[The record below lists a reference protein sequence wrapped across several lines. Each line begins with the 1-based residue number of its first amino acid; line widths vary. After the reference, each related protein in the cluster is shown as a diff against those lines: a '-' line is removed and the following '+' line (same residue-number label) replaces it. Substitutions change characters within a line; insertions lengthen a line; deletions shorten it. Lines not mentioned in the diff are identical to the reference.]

1 MTIFT
6 KAKNWYYQHRIE
18 AFGYILTAC
27 LILMMIDVGFI
38 KYTKTESDIK
48 YEVNHSVYVKNFT
61 SSLSA
66 QEGEIVKMYR
76 STDAKRVAIMLR
88 FKNISKVVTDAS
100 KYKIFYKGYNISE
113 GGYASKTKSN
123 PSGGYVVF
131 KQSGISMIYL
141 NSDTGFEPQAVEI
154 VVRCDDVLS
163 TMNKNSEATQQL
175 AKVDSSYA
183 QYDQFR
189 IVVNPAGTDMEISTA
204 LDEPTFNAE
213 NLYRDAFVS
222 AEEKQIRAALKSDI
236 DTMAQ
241 QLSRINEYHKNLV
254 DMKVMVPE
262 YDTYIYGDVFEENQG
277 DKSVTNYLY
286 TPNNVMEGGVAYA
299 WWGYTLK
306 NGSFL
311 DYKPESMA
319 QLDDASYIAKLGSD
333 QSLTMQMTP
342 DFNESQ
348 VRMANGELLKLD
360 ENSSI
365 QNTQVITTTVHDYI
379 TACNAY
385 IAAKQKYLCKDMKD
399 YCVLEYNMKTTGNSY
414 TINMTPN
421 TITVW

>member
-1 MTIFT
+1 MYT

-18 AFGYILTAC
+18 AFGYILTVC
-27 LILMMIDVGFI
+27 LILMTIDVGLI
-38 KYTKTESDIK
+38 VHTKSESDIK
-48 YEVNHSVYVKNFT
+48 YEEGHGVYVKNFT

-66 QEGEIVKMYR
+66 QEGEIAKMYR
-76 STDAKRVAIMLR
+76 STDGKKVAIMLR

-100 KYKIFYKGYNISE
+100 KYKIFYKGYNISKS
-113 GGYASKTKSN
+113 GYASKTKSH

-141 NSDTGFEPQAVEI
+141 YSDTGFAPQAVEI

-163 TMNKNSEATQQL
+163 TMNKDSEKTQQL

-189 IVVNPAGTDMEISTA
+189 IVVNPAGKDLEVSSA

-222 AEEKQIRAALKSDI
+222 AEEKKIRATLKTDI

-241 QLSRINEYHKNLV
+241 QLQRINEYHKNLV

-262 YDTYIYGDVFEENQG
+262 YDTYIYGDVFDVNTG
-277 DKSVTNYLY
+277 DKSVTNYIY
-286 TPNNVMEGGVAYA
+286 KPNNVMEGGVAYA

-306 NGSFL
+306 TGSFL

-319 QLDDASYIAKLGSD
+319 QLDDASYIDKLGSD
-333 QSLTMQMTP
+333 KDLTMQMTP

-348 VRMANGELLKLD
+348 VRMANGELLMLD
-360 ENSSI
+360 DDSDI
-365 QNTQVITTTVHDYI
+365 QNTKVISTTVHDYVA
-379 TACNAY
+379 ACNAY

-414 TINMTPN
+414 TINMNPN